1 MQLEVKNLVVHRA
14 NKPVLHGV
22 SLAVTPGR
30 VTALVGA
37 NGAGKSTLVMS
48 IAGALPATSGDV
60 LLGGAPLGA
69 LRPEAVRRLGVA
81 VVPEGHHVLGDL
93 TVRDNLRAAGAFLS
107 ARRLNGAI
115 DRALAIFP
123 ELEPKLDARA
133 NDLSGGQ
140 KQMVCVSQA
149 LIGEPHTL
157 LIDELSLGL
166 APTVTKRLAQTVAR
180 IANDGVAV
188 LLIEQFTTIALA
200 LAAGMTIIA
209 GRQLCLGILQHDAA
223 HGTLFRTRWAN
234 DVLVDWLCARPIWN
248 ALHKYR
254 PYHLMHHATTS
265 SRADPDLSLVAGLP
279 TTRASLARKCL
290 RDLSGV
296 TGIKFLIGRALMDA
310 GVLQW
315 SLTNDIRRLPQ
326 TGRRWWDYPRAF
338 LRAAA
343 GMLITNAI
351 LLGALWASGHPWL
364 YGVWVLAYVTPF
376 PLFIRIRSMAEH
388 ACLETSDD
396 PLRNTRTT
404 HAGWLARATVAP
416 IRVNYHVE
424 HHLMASVP
432 YFRLPKMHRMLR
444 AHGCVA
450 RPPSYWQVL
459 RTVSAKT
466 AA

>member
-48 IAGALPATSGDV
+48 IAGALPAMSGDV

-115 DRALAIFP
+115 DRAIAIFP

-200 LAAGMTIIA
+200 LA
-209 GRQLCLGILQHDAA
+209 
-223 HGTLFRTRWAN
+223 
-234 DVLVDWLCARPIWN
+234 
-248 ALHKYR
+248 
-254 PYHLMHHATTS
+254 
-265 SRADPDLSLVAGLP
+265 
-279 TTRASLARKCL
+279 
-290 RDLSGV
+290 
-296 TGIKFLIGRALMDA
+296 
-310 GVLQW
+310 
-315 SLTNDIRRLPQ
+315 
-326 TGRRWWDYPRAF
+326 
-338 LRAAA
+338 
-343 GMLITNAI
+343 TNAYVLERGRVAFAGSAQTLRERPEI
-351 LLGALWASGHPWL
+351 LHGSYLASKGSGA
-364 YGVWVLAYVTPF
+364 
-376 PLFIRIRSMAEH
+376 
-388 ACLETSDD
+388 
-396 PLRNTRTT
+396 N
-404 HAGWLARATVAP
+404 
-416 IRVNYHVE
+416 
-424 HHLMASVP
+424 
-432 YFRLPKMHRMLR
+432 
-444 AHGCVA
+444 
-450 RPPSYWQVL
+450 
-459 RTVSAKT
+459 